1 MMENNATD
9 GHTLAPRPIVVLAT
23 SVLAGM
29 PTNKMSELH
38 PAQ

>member
-1 MMENNATD
+1 MMENNVTN
-9 GHTLAPRPIVVLAT
+9 GRTLAPGPIVVLAT

-29 PTNKMSELH
+29 PTHKMSDPH